1 MDKIRKYIESRI
13 FELTKST
20 KKWEKEVETTEN
32 PILKESL
39 RLNIHFAVGQIEE
52 LNKLY
57 SFIMENNDEH
67 SKN

>member
-13 FELTKST
+13 FELNKST
-20 KKWEKEVETTEN
+20 KKWEEEFKTADN

-57 SFIMENNDEH
+57 SFISENNDEH
-67 SKN
+67 C

>member
-1 MDKIRKYIESRI
+1 MDKIKEYIESRI
-13 FELTKST
+13 YELNKNT
-20 KKWEKEVETTEN
+20 KKWEKEVEIAEN

-57 SFIMENNDEH
+57 SFITENN
-67 SKN
+67 SQNG

>member
-13 FELTKST
+13 FELNKNT
-20 KKWEKEVETTEN
+20 KKWEKEVEIADN

-57 SFIMENNDEH
+57 SFISENNDEH
-67 SKN
+67 C